1 MDQNIMCTTEGGLS
15 FYTAVAGGLSF
26 FFMDRKTIFFGS
38 GLEPGSDFTSVVDP
52 E

>member
-1 MDQNIMCTTEGGLS
+1 MCTAEGGLS

-26 FFMDRKTIFFGS
+26 FFFLDPKTIFFGS